1 MNNNKNTEGTMKTM
15 SHMVDISPIILII
28 TWKVKEL
35 NISVIRNHWTGFKK
49 EKQQKIEDRY
59 CYLLKK
65 KNTQIKYKDTKKLKG
80 EDWGIYNM

>member
-15 SHMVDISPIILII
+15 SHMVDINPIILII

-35 NISVIRNHWTGFKK
+35 NTSVIISHWTGFKK
-49 EKQQKIEDRY
+49 EKQQKIEDRH
-59 CYLLKK
+59 CYLFK
-65 KNTQIKYKDTKKLKG
+65 KNPKIKYKDTKKLKG

>member
-15 SHMVDISPIILII
+15 SHMVDINPIILII

-35 NISVIRNHWTGFKK
+35 NTSVIRSHWTGFKK
-49 EKQQKIEDRY
+49 EKQQKIEDRH

-65 KNTQIKYKDTKKLKG
+65 KPKN
-80 EDWGIYNM
+80 